1 MIGQLRMHD
10 VVIALVCEWMSGMP
24 QSADDALE
32 QMGSHSNRIAIQL
45 ITCWSH
51 LCGRGAQVGTG
62 RWLVC
67 TLNILCVQ
75 ARLRRGCRLR

>member
-1 MIGQLRMHD
+1 MIGQLRGYY

-24 QSADDALE
+24 QSADDPLE
-32 QMGSHSNRIAIQL
+32 RMGSHSNRMAIQL

-62 RWLVC
+62 RRLVC
-67 TLNILCVQ
+67 PLSILCAQV
-75 ARLRRGCRLR
+75 RLQRGYRLH